1 MYDLA
6 IIGSGWAGFS
16 AAIYAKELGLSAV
29 LIEKNN
35 LGGTCLNQGC
45 IPTKTLVH
53 FSKNLSSIKNLNLEG
68 IEINNSSFDFQKLFV
83 HKENIVNKLKSGLE
97 FTLKNKKIDFIKGL
111 AALESPNEISIDKN
125 KKIQA
130 KFILIA
136 TGSRPIELDWLK
148 FDQKKIISSDD
159 LLNLK
164 EVPKTMLVIGGG
176 VIGSEFAQIYNAIGV
191 KITIVE
197 ITENIL
203 PTEDK
208 EATKKLEL
216 IFKKTGINILTKTD
230 ARTLNFNDFDK
241 VLVCVGRRPAIEN
254 LGLENLGINQYKNR
268 ILVNDYLQTNIPTV
282 YAAGDCIG
290 GMYLAHVASHEGKT
304 AAYNM
309 FNLKNQRKINY
320 KLMPTCV
327 FTDPEVA
334 SIGLNEEEAK
344 AQGFKIKL
352 SKFSFLS
359 SGMAH
364 ILNKTDGFIKI
375 VSDLD
380 SDEILGASILGPQ
393 AIELINIFSLAM
405 ANRLKISQIKDT
417 VFCHPSLSE
426 TIIEALRT

>member
-16 AAIYAKELGLSAV
+16 AAIYVKELGLEPV
-29 LIEKNN
+29 IIEKNN

-45 IPTKTLVH
+45 IPTKALVH
-53 FSKNLSSIKNLNLEG
+53 SSKSLSSIKNLNLEG
-68 IEINNSSFDFQKLFV
+68 IEINNLSFDFQKLFV

-97 FTLKNKKIDFIKGL
+97 FSLKNKKIDFVKGL
-111 AALESPNEISIDKN
+111 ATLESPNEISIDKN

-148 FDQKKIISSDD
+148 FDQKKIVSSDD

-164 EVPKTMLVIGGG
+164 EIPKTMLIIGGG
-176 VIGSEFAQIYNAIGV
+176 VIGCEFAQIYNSMGA

-208 EATKKLEL
+208 EATKKLES

-241 VLVCVGRRPAIEN
+241 VLVCVGRRPLIEN
-254 LGLENLGINQYKNR
+254 LGLENLGINQHKNR

-304 AAYNM
+304 AVYNM
-309 FNLKNQRKINY
+309 LNLKNQRKINY

-344 AQGFKIKL
+344 AGGFKIKVT
-352 SKFSFLS
+352 KFSFLG

-380 SDEILGASILGPQ
+380 SDEILGVSILGPQ

-405 ANRLKISQIKDT
+405 TNRLKISQIKDT

-426 TIIEALRT
+426 SIIEALRA